1 MTQKEWPKRIAK
13 LMAESICNIKE
24 CNDDERDQVIDELC
38 KFFTIKPCNELDLKE
53 PLTRSFC
60 QRIVYDFFWTSVLVP
75 RDPVSHWMSQENKE
89 KPPAENSGP

>member
-1 MTQKEWPKRIAK
+1 MMSKKQWVKLLAERIA
-13 LMAESICNIKE
+13 EVIENIKH

-60 QRIVYDFFWTSVLVP
+60 QRIVYDFFWTRVLVP
-75 RDPVSHWMSQENKE
+75 RDPVSHWISEENKG
-89 KPPAENSGP
+89 KWK